1 MQLPR
6 SRRSLAVT
14 AGALQRPQE
23 RPGEEVCRTVA
34 ASSMLRVISKKDKF
48 DSIQMIQ
55 CLLDFCFRSVV
66 FNTIQ
71 SLSFIDDPDP
81 HAINL
86 CLGTTPAFKGKR
98 QGILINDQMCS
109 KIKIG
114 RNPQYSSYMD
124 EKIFLFLRFIKPHS

>member
-1 MQLPR
+1 M
-6 SRRSLAVT
+6 
-14 AGALQRPQE
+14 AGAFRRPQE
-23 RPGEEVCRTVA
+23 RPGEEVYRTVA
-34 ASSMLRVISKKDKF
+34 TSSMLKVISKKDKF
-48 DSIQMIQ
+48 DSIQTIT
-55 CLLDFCFRSVV
+55 CLLDFCFPSVL
-66 FNTIQ
+66 FNTTQ

-86 CLGTTPAFKGKR
+86 CFGTTPALVQLQVKR

-114 RNPQYSSYMD
+114 RNPQCSSNMD